1 MKKFKKIFVAA
12 LVALALVAMPLC
24 SMAAD
29 VDDYTRE
36 GEGYTAPEAQTG
48 DGTEAPNTNDGYANG
63 EDAAP
68 ENDTSST
75 PLNTATDDTEDNV
88 DSTENAADG
97 TKGEMDNSE
106 DNVDST
112 EDEVNGTFPQDSA
125 TEKNSFEEV
134 YNLLMSHISE
144 ILSLAAFLGSL
155 VIAVLYKSGLMP
167 LVEKGLS
174 AISKTAQK
182 IKETT
187 ELGEGKRQEDYAA
200 LKGSVTSLEEKLT
213 GLKDTI
219 AEYSDRL
226 EAKESAEKREH
237 RMEAL
242 TEGVLDLL
250 YEIFMTSAL
259 PEYEKAR
266 VGEKVAKMKEVIS
279 TYEGE

>member
-12 LVALALVAMPLC
+12 IVALALVAMPLC
-24 SMAAD
+24 SMAAET
-29 VDDYTRE
+29 DDYTTE
-36 GEGYTAPEAQTG
+36 GEVYNERTDGENQTDEGYTGETDEGYTSETDKGYTG
-48 DGTEAPNTNDGYANG
+48 ETDE
-63 EDAAP
+63 
-68 ENDTSST
+68 
-75 PLNTATDDTEDNV
+75 TDDEY
-88 DSTENAADG
+88 
-97 TKGEMDNSE
+97 
-106 DNVDST
+106 
-112 EDEVNGTFPQDSA
+112 PQDSA

-134 YNLLMSHISE
+134 YSLLMSHISE
-144 ILSLAAFLGSL
+144 ILSLAAFVGSL

-182 IKETT
+182 IKEVT

-213 GLKDTI
+213 NMKNAI
-219 AEYSDRL
+219 SEYSDRL